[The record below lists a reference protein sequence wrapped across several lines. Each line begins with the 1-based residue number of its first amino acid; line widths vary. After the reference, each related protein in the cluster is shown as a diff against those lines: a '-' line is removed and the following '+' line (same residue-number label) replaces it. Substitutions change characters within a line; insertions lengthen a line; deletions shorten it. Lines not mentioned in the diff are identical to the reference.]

1 MRTLI
6 GSLLIGFVF
15 VASALAELR
24 DRTPKE
30 LSEGSTNIVT
40 GRVLAIYARDVET
53 ELYGKGTVETMS
65 VVEIEVEGV
74 EKGDGIKDKDVIY
87 VRCWQ
92 LKKRGALKKRPGP
105 VGHDIPKE
113 GDKVRAYIVRGGMS
127 PTQKKDS
134 GFAALEPNGF
144 VALPIR
150 K

>member
-6 GSLLIGFVF
+6 GSLLVGFVF

-30 LSEGSTNIVT
+30 LSGESTNIVT

-53 ELYGKGTVETMS
+53 ELYGKGTIETKS

-87 VRCWQ
+87 VRCWH
-92 LKKRGALKKRPGP
+92 LKKRGAL
-105 VGHDIPKE
+105 
-113 GDKVRAYIVRGGMS
+113 
-127 PTQKKDS
+127 
-134 GFAALEPNGF
+134 
-144 VALPIR
+144 
-150 K
+150 

>member
-6 GSLLIGFVF
+6 GSLLGGFVF
-15 VASALAELR
+15 VASALAEARPL
-24 DRTPKE
+24 TPKE
-30 LSEGSTNIVT
+30 LTDNSTNIVT

-53 ELYGKGTVETMS
+53 ERSGKGTVETHG
-65 VVEIEVEGV
+65 VVEIEVEAV
-74 EKGDGIKDKDVIY
+74 EKGDGIKAKDIVY
-87 VRCWQ
+87 ARCWH
-92 LKKRGALKKRPGP
+92 LKKHGVDIRPGP

-113 GDKVRAYIVRGGMS
+113 GANVRAYLVRGGRS

-144 VALPIR
+144 VGLPLR

>member
-6 GSLLIGFVF
+6 GSLLVGFVF

-30 LSEGSTNIVT
+30 LSEESTNIVT

-53 ELYGKGTVETMS
+53 ELYGKGTIETKS

-87 VRCWQ
+87 VRCWH
-92 LKKRGALKKRPGP
+92 LKKRGALERPGP
-105 VGHDIPKE
+105 VGHDIPE
-113 GDKVRAYIVRGGMS
+113 TGDKVRAYLVRGGMS
-127 PTQKKDS
+127 HGEKKDT
-134 GFAALEPNGF
+134 GLAAVEPNGLI
-144 VALPIR
+144 ALSRP